1 MGTRIGAGMKT
12 MGVDDD
18 DDDQVGAGGGRF
30 DSSITVKDVF
40 PDKEAKSAQYA
51 PRGLTKL
58 LKFT

>member
-18 DDDQVGAGGGRF
+18 DQVGAGGGRF
-30 DSSITVKDVF
+30 DSTITVKDIF

-51 PRGLTKL
+51 PGLDEIAQIQV
-58 LKFT
+58 

>member
-1 MGTRIGAGMKT
+1 MKT

-30 DSSITVKDVF
+30 DSSITVKDIF